1 MEWIDI
7 ASIVFVCVTMNH
19 LGLITA
25 IESVIKNRLPILN
38 CPKCCTFWSVLLYG
52 LTANHFEEILEL
64 LAISFLASYIAI
76 WLELF
81 EGFIDTLFLKLYGKI
96 YNTSD
101 DAITSD
107 SNGGNQASS
116 MPELR
121 QQSEKKH

>member
-1 MEWIDI
+1 MDWIDI

-52 LTANHFEEILEL
+52 LIANHFVEIHEL

-101 DAITSD
+101 NAITSD

-121 QQSEKKH
+121 QQSEKKY